1 MNCTFKN
8 CRKVA
13 DIIYLDQAYCNEH
26 WNSVCNQ
33 QKKTI
38 ARDIA
43 KKLKIKI
50 DENDGQQR
58 LDFLTGKRMSDE

>member
-26 WNSVCNQ
+26 WHSVCNQ
-33 QKKTI
+33 QEKDYEK
-38 ARDIA
+38 A
-43 KKLKIKI
+43 KKEKEKLKEVK
-50 DENDGQQR
+50 NV
-58 LDFLTGKRMSDE
+58 